1 MTPPLVADTGGLLR
15 ALARRSN
22 GRAAWPDYEAA
33 LREASAV
40 IVPALILAQVDY
52 FLRAERTAMRK
63 LVREIVDPET
73 TYELEPVSAFDLAR
87 ALQLDAKFHE
97 SQIGLVDGVVAAVAE
112 RRRVLRVLTVDR
124 RDFAALRVGP
134 RYSQA
139 LQSQFPRII
148 VVLLQ
153 RQHRTLPSV
162 FVVTRQAEQ
171 AKLLSFR
178 TPIYCPRSH
187 SGWSYISLIT
197 EDIED
202 LQRFVCVDEKFR
214 DILENFGDLLV
225 VVNWKASCQR
235 L

>member
-15 ALARRSN
+15 ALARRSD

-40 IVPALILAQVDY
+40 IVPALILAEVDY

-73 TYELEPVSAFDLAR
+73 TYELEPVSASDLAR

-139 LQSQFPRII
+139 LT
-148 VVLLQ
+148 LL
-153 RQHRTLPSV
+153 P
-162 FVVTRQAEQ
+162 
-171 AKLLSFR
+171 
-178 TPIYCPRSH
+178 
-187 SGWSYISLIT
+187 
-197 EDIED
+197 
-202 LQRFVCVDEKFR
+202 
-214 DILENFGDLLV
+214 
-225 VVNWKASCQR
+225 
-235 L
+235 